1 MGLNNKVGLLLLGE
15 MAPADIQGDNPGDWI
30 ATVNL
35 CRQDGAACNFR
46 PRSLHRLNAVPAIN
60 QPQTGELAFM
70 AGALLMLAN
79 WPWTLLAIMPT
90 NNILIATDLAAADA
104 DTRALIVKWNRLH
117 AVRTVLGALAVL
129 TFLFA
134 VSAG

>member
-1 MGLNNKVGLLLLGE
+1 M
-15 MAPADIQGDNPGDWI
+15 
-30 ATVNL
+30 
-35 CRQDGAACNFR
+35 
-46 PRSLHRLNAVPAIN
+46 
-60 QPQTGELAFM
+60 
-70 AGALLMLAN
+70 
-79 WPWTLLAIMPT
+79 
-90 NNILIATDLAAADA
+90 ATDLAAADA